1 MANMNKFGTLKN
13 KLLLKLTESYA
24 NEDKKTIKEIL
35 SVIKS
40 DKNFKELYKFYESFE
55 HQTFEDAETAKAYV
69 DTISEMLK
77 NKTEIISE
85 LNNKLNNILEGVS
98 DETNKLYESLDIL
111 MSNDNILNV
120 ANKVKAKKY
129 LVEHLITAKENN
141 NEESDVIVENEKLLF
156 AVLTSNFNAKFDDV
170 LSEEEKN
177 EFKTLMEMT
186 DENVNKEILA
196 LKEEITEKINYLLTE
211 CNDSSIAE
219 KLKQTNNVVI
229 DTQSNKYNLFKLR
242 ELKNDL

>member
-1 MANMNKFGTLKN
+1 MTNMNKFGTLKN

-55 HQTFEDAETAKAYV
+55 QQTFEDAETAKMYV

-85 LNNKLNNILEGVS
+85 LNNKLGKILDGVS
-98 DETNKLYESLDIL
+98 DEPNKLYENLDTLI
-111 MSNDNILNV
+111 SNDNILNV

-129 LVEHLITAKENN
+129 LVEHLMAVKENN

-177 EFKTLMEMT
+177 EFKTLMEMS
-186 DENVNKEILA
+186 DENVNSEILV
-196 LKEEITEKINYLLTE
+196 LKEEISGKISNLLTE
-211 CNDSSIAE
+211 CDDSIVAE
-219 KLKQTNNVVI
+219 KLKQTNNLVI
-229 DTQSNKYNLFKLR
+229 ETQPSKYNLFKLR